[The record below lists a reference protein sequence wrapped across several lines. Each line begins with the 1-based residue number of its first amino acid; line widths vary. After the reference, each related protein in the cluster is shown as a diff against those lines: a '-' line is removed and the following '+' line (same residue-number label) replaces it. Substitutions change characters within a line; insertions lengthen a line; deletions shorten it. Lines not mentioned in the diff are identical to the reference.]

1 MYLLI
6 NMRHYL
12 PICILLLFSFLT
24 AEAQVTPTTE
34 STQTETVVRNG
45 VGQIGLAQPESIVQ
59 KYIYNPTL
67 DRYVY
72 TEKLGKYDLTTPLF
86 LTVEEFE
93 KLVLRER
100 MSSYYK
106 DKLNALGDTQSNTSE
121 KKKAQRDL
129 LPDLYINSDFFES
142 IFGGRNIEFTP
153 TGSVGVDFG
162 LRYSRNDNPAV
173 SPRYRSS
180 LGLDFEQRISLGL
193 TGKIGTRVN
202 LNAQYDTQASFDFQN
217 VFKLEYAPDEDDIV
231 QKIELGN
238 ISMLTKSFWGKNR
251 TEIRSYHYYRSFL

>member
-1 MYLLI
+1 M
-6 NMRHYL
+6 
-12 PICILLLFSFLT
+12 
-24 AEAQVTPTTE
+24 
-34 STQTETVVRNG
+34 
-45 VGQIGLAQPESIVQ
+45 AQPESIVH
-59 KYIYNPTL
+59 KYTYNPTL

-72 TEKLGKYDLTTPLF
+72 TEKLGKYDLATPLF
-86 LTVEEFE
+86 LTVEEYE
-93 KLVLRER
+93 KLVLRDR
-100 MSSYYK
+100 SKAYYK
-106 DKLNALGDTQSNTSE
+106 DKLDALGDTQSNTTE
-121 KKKAQRDL
+121 KKKARRDL
-129 LPDLYINSDFFES
+129 LPDLYVNSDFFES

-153 TGSVGVDFG
+153 TGSVGVDLG
-162 LRYSRNDNPAV
+162 LRYSRNDNPVV

-238 ISMLTKSFWGKNR
+238 ISMPISNSLITGSQSLFGVKTELKFGRTTITGFFSEQKSERK
-251 TEIRSYHYYRSFL
+251 TVSDQ

>member
-12 PICILLLFSFLT
+12 PISILLLFSFLT

-59 KYIYNPTL
+59 KYTYNPAL

-86 LTVEEFE
+86 LTVKEYE

-106 DKLNALGDTQSNTSE
+106 
-121 KKKAQRDL
+121 
-129 LPDLYINSDFFES
+129 INSMPLAILKAILLRRKKHNETFCLTYTS
-142 IFGGRNIEFTP
+142 ILTFLKAFL
-153 TGSVGVDFG
+153 VDAI
-162 LRYSRNDNPAV
+162 L
-173 SPRYRSS
+173 S
-180 LGLDFEQRISLGL
+180 LPL
-193 TGKIGTRVN
+193 
-202 LNAQYDTQASFDFQN
+202 
-217 VFKLEYAPDEDDIV
+217 LEV
-231 QKIELGN
+231 
-238 ISMLTKSFWGKNR
+238 
-251 TEIRSYHYYRSFL
+251 